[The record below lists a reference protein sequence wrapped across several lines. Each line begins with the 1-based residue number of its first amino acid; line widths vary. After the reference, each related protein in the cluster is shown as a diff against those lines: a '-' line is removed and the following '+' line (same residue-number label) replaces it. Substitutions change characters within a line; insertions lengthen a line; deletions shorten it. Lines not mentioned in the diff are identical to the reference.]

1 MYQDEIE
8 VFSRFSKKLM
18 YAIFGKANEL
28 TCFQN
33 DLNMDIFFTFM
44 HLWHR
49 LKWRSPGGRGHRCQ
63 TEYWGHRSIWT
74 NKQTYVLDRIF
85 KDTWEPHQALIF
97 LPPKK
102 NLWLKVWRPIVP
114 DRSDLVTVWHL
125 TDAQHIAK
133 LLYQTFL
140 FLVSLH
146 FWEYY
151 VELQVVVLR
160 RNFQRWQNSLWG
172 CTCFLFK

>member
-1 MYQDEIE
+1 M
-8 VFSRFSKKLM
+8 FSKRFEHWYIFYL
-18 YAIFGKANEL
+18 YATLTPFKMKISRWEGAPLSNWVLRTQVDLNKQAN
-28 TCFQN
+28 TCFGETSGSPIK
-33 DLNMDIFFTFM
+33 LLFF
-44 HLWHR
+44 
-49 LKWRSPGGRGHRCQ
+49 
-63 TEYWGHRSIWT
+63 
-74 NKQTYVLDRIF
+74 
-85 KDTWEPHQALIF
+85 
-97 LPPKK
+97 PKK
-102 NLWLKVWRPIVP
+102 NIFLLKVWRPIVP